1 MSSEFTPDLFINR
14 ELSNLQFNRRVLELS
29 QDTSVPLLERL
40 RFMCISCS
48 NLDEFFEV
56 RAARLKQQQMH
67 NIDPQDP
74 AGMSAAQQLEA
85 ISKEAH
91 SLVKEQYIVFNQQ
104 LIPELEA
111 ENIHFLR
118 RSAWTEQQSNWLN
131 NHFKRELAPLLSP
144 LGLDHAHPFPRIL
157 NKSLNFIVQLE
168 GKDAFGR
175 DSGMAIVQAPRALPR
190 IIRLPEEISPS
201 PDTFVFLSSV
211 IHAHVD
217 DLFPGMTSL
226 GSYQF
231 RVTRNSDLFVSEE
244 ADDLMLALKGELLS
258 RNYGDEVRLEVA
270 DDIQPRLKNYLV
282 EKCRLDEQD
291 VYPVN
296 GPVNLSR
303 LAAVVDM
310 VDRPELKFPAIRP
323 GFPEDFVT
331 DQDIFDYISDKR
343 YVLMHHPYQSFDP
356 VVNLVQQAAVDKKV
370 VAIKMTLYR
379 TGSKSQIADALVA
392 AARAGKEVTAVIELR
407 ARFDEEANIALATRL
422 QDAGAYVAYG
432 VVGHK
437 THAKMT
443 LVVRRQGRRLKRFVH
458 LGTGNYHAGTAKAYT
473 DYGMLSDDS
482 ALGSDVHRL
491 FLQLTG
497 LGKSLN
503 LKKMLSAP
511 FTLHSSM
518 VKFIRHEAEHAR
530 AGRKAL
536 IRAKMNSLI
545 EPKIIEELYK
555 ASQAGVKIELIVR
568 GVCGIRPGIKGV
580 SENIHVR
587 SIMGRFLEHTR
598 VFYFYNDGEENLYCA
613 SADWM
618 GRNFFKR
625 IESCFPVE
633 QYALK
638 RRIIKETFTTHLR
651 DNCQSWVLK
660 SNGTYKRVKPS
671 KRAKPRNAHEIL
683 IEMMQ
688 G

>member
-1 MSSEFTPDLFINR
+1 M
-14 ELSNLQFNRRVLELS
+14 S

-407 ARFDEEANIALATRL
+407 ARFDE
-422 QDAGAYVAYG
+422 
-432 VVGHK
+432 
-437 THAKMT
+437 
-443 LVVRRQGRRLKRFVH
+443 
-458 LGTGNYHAGTAKAYT
+458 
-473 DYGMLSDDS
+473 
-482 ALGSDVHRL
+482 
-491 FLQLTG
+491 
-497 LGKSLN
+497 
-503 LKKMLSAP
+503 
-511 FTLHSSM
+511 
-518 VKFIRHEAEHAR
+518 
-530 AGRKAL
+530 
-536 IRAKMNSLI
+536 
-545 EPKIIEELYK
+545 
-555 ASQAGVKIELIVR
+555 
-568 GVCGIRPGIKGV
+568 
-580 SENIHVR
+580 
-587 SIMGRFLEHTR
+587 
-598 VFYFYNDGEENLYCA
+598 
-613 SADWM
+613 
-618 GRNFFKR
+618 
-625 IESCFPVE
+625 
-633 QYALK
+633 
-638 RRIIKETFTTHLR
+638 
-651 DNCQSWVLK
+651 
-660 SNGTYKRVKPS
+660 
-671 KRAKPRNAHEIL
+671 
-683 IEMMQ
+683 
-688 G
+688 

>member
-1 MSSEFTPDLFINR
+1 MSQAITPDLFINR
-14 ELSNLQFNRRVLELS
+14 ELSLLQFNRRVLELAA
-29 QDTSVPLLERL
+29 DASVPLLERL
-40 RFMCISCS
+40 RFLCISSS

-56 RAARLKQQQMH
+56 RVARLQQQLKH
-67 NIDPQDP
+67 DISPNDP
-74 AGMSAAQQLEA
+74 AGMAADEQLNA
-85 ISKEAH
+85 IAKEAH
-91 SLVKEQYIVFNQQ
+91 KLVRDQYALFNDV
-104 LIPELEA
+104 LIPQLKKED
-111 ENIHFLR
+111 IHFLR
-118 RSAWTEQQSNWLN
+118 RSEWTEAQSQWLS
-131 NHFKRELAPLLSP
+131 NHFKRELAPLLTP
-144 LGLDHAHPFPRIL
+144 LGLDPAHPFPRIL

-175 DSGMAIVQAPRALPR
+175 DTGMAIVQAPRALPR
-190 IIRLPEEISPS
+190 IIRLPPEIGGG
-201 PDTFVFLSSV
+201 PDIFVFLSSI

-217 DLFPGMTSL
+217 DLFPGMSSL

-258 RNYGDEVRLEVA
+258 RNYGDEVRLEIS
-270 DDIQPRLKNYLV
+270 DDITPSLERFLIDQCDL
-282 EKCRLDEQD
+282 EDQD
-291 VYPVN
+291 VYRVN

-303 LAAVVDM
+303 LMAVIDM
-310 VDRPELKFPAIRP
+310 ADRPDLKYPSFTP
-323 GFPEDFVT
+323 GYPEGYNKDR
-331 DQDIFDYISDKR
+331 DIFEYITARR
-343 YVLMHHPYQSFDP
+343 YVLMHHPYESFEP
-356 VVNLVQQAAVDKKV
+356 VIDLIRQAAADPKV

-379 TGSKSQIADALVA
+379 TGSKSAIADALVK

-407 ARFDEEANIALATRL
+407 ARFDEEANIQLATRL

-443 LVVRRQGRRLKRFVH
+443 LIVRRQGRRLKRFVH

-473 DYGMLSDDS
+473 DYGMLSDNS

-511 FTLHSSM
+511 FTLHSTM
-518 VKFIRHEAEHAR
+518 VDHIRREAKNAK
-530 AGRKAL
+530 AGKKAL

-545 EPKIIEELYK
+545 EPQIIEELYR

-568 GVCGIRPGIKGV
+568 GVCSIRPGIKGI

-587 SIMGRFLEHTR
+587 SVMGRFLEHTR

-618 GRNFFKR
+618 QRNFFKR
-625 IESCFPVE
+625 VESCFPIEERV
-633 QYALK
+633 LK
-638 RRIIKETFTTHLR
+638 RRMIKEVFTTYLR

-660 SNGTYKRVKPS
+660 ANGTYKRLKPT
-671 KRAKPRNAHEIL
+671 RGAGRRNAHDIL
-683 IEMMQ
+683 METMK
-688 G
+688 